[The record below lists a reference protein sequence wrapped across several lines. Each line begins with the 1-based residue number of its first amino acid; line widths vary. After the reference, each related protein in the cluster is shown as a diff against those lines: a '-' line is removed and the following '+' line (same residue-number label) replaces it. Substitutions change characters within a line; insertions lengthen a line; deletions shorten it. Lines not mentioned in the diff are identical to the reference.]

1 MLIRKTAT
9 RKDYR
14 TIKDEALK
22 AYAEID
28 FKALQEIM
36 SVFDDLKRSDKIA
49 VTVALN
55 NLMKELQ
62 G

>member
-1 MLIRKTAT
+1 MIIRKTAT

-22 AYAEID
+22 VYAEID

-36 SVFDDLKRSDKIA
+36 TVFEDLRRSDKIA